1 MLLDD
6 SVVAVVGLITPGL
19 SYAVPVCGIV
29 VVPLDVVMFVSKVS
43 SPLFMALLLNA
54 LGSAV
59 YASSDDRVPS
69 FWAWHRSSSYFRIK
83 V

>member
-43 SPLFMALLLNA
+43 LPLFMALLLNA